1 MPIRLGIAIAKK
13 IGGSMLRRKLY
24 TKIRRRAHRFYS
36 IILLAMILVFNGCTT
51 HKGDLR
57 FNSPS
62 TSDIFNI
69 SGRINLPE
77 IIETEAARA
86 SLTTLS
92 DFSNFKL
99 TAGEVTTQADK
110 AGNYSLTGVAF
121 SDSLVIGAVSNKIAL
136 LRRVTADELCYS
148 DLSNIEI
155 NVNTTAEAMVYLQGV
170 LLKKDL
176 TPADIR
182 AREYSDGIASLTSAI
197 RLSMQLPKNSISST
211 NLQLPAVVSA
221 SKEVAQKCISR
232 DNVLK
237 EANTVLRHAF
247 LRKDLDLIK
256 LYISPS
262 FGNDWDSES
271 SWNDVVSYFEKLF
284 AKNDFVS
291 WRKHR
296 TDRDCVQR
304 LAHPL
309 RAHLRMPSARCLY
322 PHSFKEN
329 STARIRTKVNAI
341 IRENTN
347 DEIACNN
354 TWTFDAL
361 WRLEGTI
368 WKLYRN
374 MPYKDTHPTQVDADL
389 RWGEIAAAHKE
400 LIAAINSENLDV
412 INNRVSD
419 SFRNAF
425 DGTSTKNEIM
435 LVAAQRF
442 NKMDLKIADYS
453 IESIKFTES
462 DFAEVTCSGRIKV
475 INILLGKD
483 IDSGP
488 VQAVVIWHKEDGV
501 WKIYRDLPY
510 KFCHPT
516 TIK

>member
-1 MPIRLGIAIAKK
+1 
-13 IGGSMLRRKLY
+13 MLRRKLY

-291 WRKHR
+291 LTWEIIE
-296 TDRDCVQR
+296 TEF
-304 LAHPL
+304 L
-309 RAHLRMPSARCLY
+309 
-322 PHSFKEN
+322 EN